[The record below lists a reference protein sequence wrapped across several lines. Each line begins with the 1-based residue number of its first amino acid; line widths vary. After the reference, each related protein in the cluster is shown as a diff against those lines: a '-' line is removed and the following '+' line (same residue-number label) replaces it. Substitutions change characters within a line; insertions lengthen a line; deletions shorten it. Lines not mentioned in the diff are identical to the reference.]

1 MRGVGFSLSICI
13 CICIC
18 MLGPTQPK
26 DTAPSTQHPNS
37 RTTHTQHT
45 QPRGTPPLL
54 LREPG
59 DGHWHWALGVGAWLC
74 VLLLPVACAV
84 CVLWCVGFV
93 IVMACA
99 ACCCCAC
106 CCCSPCCASA
116 VQQNRKAPQAEY
128 RKFAVVL
135 SLATAKPQRIDAQGA
150 NISLQLLPNN
160 LPSYGRVRWFNFSD
174 LVGAPCSRNANQP
187 ERERIFL
194 FSSASNGP
202 TELHFNNSG
211 RLQQGL

>member
-1 MRGVGFSLSICI
+1 MVHLQFADPFE
-13 CICIC
+13 
-18 MLGPTQPK
+18 PTG
-26 DTAPSTQHPNS
+26 TAPNTQHPNS
-37 RTTHTQHT
+37 RATHTAHT
-45 QPRGTPPLL
+45 AKGNPLSL
-54 LREPG
+54 ASRAG
-59 DGHWHWALGVGAWLC
+59 QWALGVGRRG
-74 VLLLPVACAV
+74 VAVRAAAAPCAV
-84 CVLWCVGFV
+84 CVLRCVGFV
-93 IVMACA
+93 IVMVL
-99 ACCCCAC
+99 CCCCAC

-160 LPSYGRVRWFNFSD
+160 LPSYGRVRWFNSSD
-174 LVGAPCSRNANQP
+174 LVGAPCSRNANQQQ
-187 ERERIFL
+187 RERIFL